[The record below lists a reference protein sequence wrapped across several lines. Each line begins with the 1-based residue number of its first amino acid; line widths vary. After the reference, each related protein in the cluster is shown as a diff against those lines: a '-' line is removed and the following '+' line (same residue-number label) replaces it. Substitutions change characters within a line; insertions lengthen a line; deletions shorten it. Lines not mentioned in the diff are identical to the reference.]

1 MEAELWLEGV
11 LHERGNVSRS
21 VLCLTASASL
31 PRLPVIRSRAQSRTK
46 LRGRQNAKPNT
57 SDDLKQQTRMPD
69 LTKTDDDA
77 IGRAFLAQASEFMLR
92 DYLPKIERC
101 LENLSDE
108 QIWWRANEESNS
120 IGNLILHLC
129 GNARQWI
136 VCGVGSAPDARNR
149 DAEFE
154 QRDVIARDELVSL
167 LRSTLSDVHT
177 TLQSLDPST
186 LLEYRKIQGNDVDI
200 LEAIFHVTE
209 HFSMHTGQII
219 MLTKMLTSED
229 LRFYDF
235 EADAAV
241 ETWHSGPTGS
251 S

>member
-1 MEAELWLEGV
+1 M
-11 LHERGNVSRS
+11 
-21 VLCLTASASL
+21 T
-31 PRLPVIRSRAQSRTK
+31 T
-46 LRGRQNAKPNT
+46 
-57 SDDLKQQTRMPD
+57 
-69 LTKTDDDA
+69 TDDHA
-77 IGRAFLAQASEFMLR
+77 IGQNFLARASEFLLG

-101 LENLSDE
+101 LEQLSDE
-108 QIWWRANEESNS
+108 QIWWRPNEESNS

-154 QRDVIARDELVSL
+154 QRDVIPRDELVTL

-177 TLQSLDPST
+177 TLQSVDPST
-186 LLEYRKIQGNDVDI
+186 LLERRKIQGNDVDI

-219 MLTKMLTSED
+219 MLTKMMTSSD

-235 EADAAV
+235 ADSVAV
-241 ETWHSGPTGS
+241 HRWRFDRSD
-251 S
+251 

>member
-1 MEAELWLEGV
+1 M
-11 LHERGNVSRS
+11 
-21 VLCLTASASL
+21 
-31 PRLPVIRSRAQSRTK
+31 
-46 LRGRQNAKPNT
+46 PNT
-57 SDDLKQQTRMPD
+57 DDH
-69 LTKTDDDA
+69 A
-77 IGRAFLAQASEFMLR
+77 IGGAFLNRASEFILG

-101 LENLSDE
+101 LEKLSDE

-154 QRDVIARDELVSL
+154 QRDLIPRDELVTL
-167 LRSTLSDVHT
+167 LRTTLADVRT
-177 TLQSLDPST
+177 TLQSVDPST
-186 LLEYRKIQGNDVDI
+186 LLEYRKIQGNNVDI
-200 LEAIFHVTE
+200 LEAVFHVTE

-219 MLTKMLTSED
+219 LLTKLLTGSGLD
-229 LRFYDF
+229 FYDF
-235 EADAAV
+235 EGDVA
-241 ETWHSGPTGS
+241 TQRWRSQPSGS